1 MANGRIS
8 IDRILSRLDEFLHK
22 NDYASAERHL
32 LYWLSEAKSGGDV
45 HTELFV
51 RNELM
56 GLYRKLSKENEA
68 LLCVSEALQ

>member
-8 IDRILSRLDEFLHK
+8 IDRILSRLDELLHK

-32 LYWLSEAKSGGDV
+32 LYWLSEATNINDT

-56 GLYRKLSKENEA
+56 GLYRKLSREREA
-68 LLCVSEALQ
+68 L